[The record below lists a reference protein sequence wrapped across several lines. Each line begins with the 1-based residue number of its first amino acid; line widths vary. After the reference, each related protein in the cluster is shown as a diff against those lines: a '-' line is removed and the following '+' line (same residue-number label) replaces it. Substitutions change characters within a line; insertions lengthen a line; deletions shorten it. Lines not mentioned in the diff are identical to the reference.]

1 MKLKF
6 YILIFLAVIV
16 SFLSVKSVNAQ
27 GCVAV
32 RNMAT
37 CSLGPDSV
45 YHKGLQLSANYR
57 YFRSFRHYKGK
68 VEQVER
74 LENGTEVINHD
85 NSIIIGA
92 AYSISKSFSAS
103 ISIPLMYIDRS
114 SMYEHLGNNSGQRF
128 YTSSQGLGDIRLTGY
143 WHVLPNYHKGS
154 LIIGLG
160 AKLPTGDYNYTDEF
174 VKPDPNHD
182 GETIL
187 VEQPVDQSIQPGDG
201 GLGIIAELNF
211 THLVAGRFYGY
222 AQGLYMSNPRN
233 TNGTLRSPNLTNG
246 IALSNEFSVVDQ
258 FLVRGGVQYI
268 HNGWQIGLGLR
279 YEGIPVYDLIGDSDG
294 FRRPGYIISYE
305 PSVFYTFKKHT
316 VGLNIPI
323 VRLPDELGSA
333 DIGARNRTQSHI
345 DKQRTEIT
353 GTYQHG
359 DAAFADWLISVT
371 YSYRLSL

>member
-1 MKLKF
+1 MKSKL
-6 YILIFLAVIV
+6 Y
-16 SFLSVKSVNAQ
+16 SFTFFSIAISLLSIGDLNAQ

-37 CSLGPDSV
+37 CSLGLDSV
-45 YHKGLQLSANYR
+45 HQKSWQFTANFR
-57 YFRSFRHYKGK
+57 YFKSFRHYKGK
-68 VEQVER
+68 EEQVER

-85 NSIIIGA
+85 NSIILGA
-92 AYSISKSFSAS
+92 AYSISKHFSAA
-103 ISIPLMYIDRS
+103 ISVPLMYIDRS
-114 SMYEHLGNNSGQRF
+114 SMYEHLGNNSGQR
-128 YTSSQGLGDIRLTGY
+128 YVTTSQGLGDIRLTGY
-143 WHVLPNYHKGS
+143 WHVLPNYRKGS

-160 AKLPTGDYNYTDEF
+160 AKLPTGNYNYKDEF
-174 VKPDPNHD
+174 VKPDPDNE
-182 GETIL
+182 GKTEL

-211 THLVAGRFYGY
+211 VHKVAGRFYGY
-222 AQGLYMSNPRN
+222 ASGLYMSNPRN
-233 TNGTLRSPNLTNG
+233 TNGTKRSPNLTNG

-258 FLVRGGVQYI
+258 FLVRGGVQYV
-268 HNGWQIGLGLR
+268 HNGWQVGLGLR

-323 VRLPDELGSA
+323 VRLPEGLGSA
-333 DIGARNRTQSHI
+333 DIGSRNRTQSVI
-345 DKQRTEIT
+345 DKKKTEIT
-353 GTYQHG
+353 GTYSHG

-371 YSYRLSL
+371 YSYKLSR